1 MTRETIWRWVTPRWR
16 RHLTKVLERERDVDA
31 VVVFTVPMAHFRG
44 IPTYLRERFGVP
56 VVFYDGDVPMSLPE
70 FGGMDTGFNYYHG
83 ADPSEYDLV
92 VSNSEG
98 GLERLRELGAR
109 RAEAV
114 FWGADTEFFAP
125 RHVEKVHDVFFYGY
139 GDKFRRDWMA
149 AMVGEPSRA
158 APELEFALG
167 GRDFQGDT
175 GRAWLIGDVPF
186 NAFAQAISQAR
197 INLNITRR
205 SHASVFA
212 SSSARP
218 FELAAAGATI
228 VSNPYE
234 GIERWF
240 EPGEELV
247 VVNDADEASAHVP
260 RAARR
265 SRRRPRRWG
274 PARASA
280 SSTSTPT
287 RTGRSSCSRSSAWM
301 LRCRRVRK
309 LAIVPARN
317 EEGAVAGV
325 VSELRAFDPELDV
338 VVIDD
343 GSTDATAERAAA
355 AGAAVVRLPFN
366 LGIGG
371 AVQTGFKYALEHGYE
386 VVVRLDGDG
395 QHDPQELPSLL
406 APARARRGRR
416 RRRLAL
422 RGRERRLQAAVRA
435 AGRDPLVRAARLAA
449 DSAEA
454 DRHDLRLPGG
464 ERARDPPLRRRLPAR
479 LPRGRGRGDG
489 RPPPPA
495 HPRGAGSDARPRDR
509 RVVDHFLRSLYYAIK
524 VTLALLVGIFR
535 RRVVP
540 IEEA

>member
-1 MTRETIWRWVTPRWR
+1 
-16 RHLTKVLERERDVDA
+16 
-31 VVVFTVPMAHFRG
+31 MAHFRG

-114 FWGADTEFFAP
+114 FWGADPEFFAP
-125 RHVEKVHDVFFYGY
+125 RQVEKVHDVFFYGY

-175 GRAWLIGDVPF
+175 GRAWLVGDVPF
-186 NAFAQAISQAR
+186 NAFAQAISAGADQPEHHAALAR
-197 INLNITRR
+197 ERLRLLVAR
-205 SHASVFA
+205 VR
-212 SSSARP
+212 SSSP
-218 FELAAAGATI
+218 LPAAAI

-240 EPGEELV
+240 EPGEELLV
-247 VVNDADEASAHVP
+247 VHDAGEAL
-260 RAARR
+260 AAYRELLDD
-265 SRRRPRRWG
+265 PAQAEAMG
-274 PARASA
+274 ARARERVLDEHTYAHRARQLLSLVGLGVPA
-280 SSTSTPT
+280 GLVPE
-287 RTGRSSCSRSSAWM
+287 RVGSRSS
-301 LRCRRVRK
+301 RPGTRRRRS
-309 LAIVPARN
+309 AASS
-317 EEGAVAGV
+317 
-325 VSELRAFDPELDV
+325 SELRAFDPELDV

-343 GSTDATAERAAA
+343 GSVDATAEVAAA
-355 AGAAVVRLPFN
+355 AGAEVVRLPFN

-386 VVVRLDGDG
+386 VVLRLDGDG

-406 APARARRGRR
+406 APLERGEADVVVGSRFADGNGDYKPPFARRAGIRWFARLVSLLTGQKLTDTTSGFQAVNARAI
-416 RRRLAL
+416 RLFAADYPHDYPEVEAAVMVVRHRL
-422 RGRERRLQAAVRA
+422 RILEVPVRMRGRET
-435 AGRDPLVRAARLAA
+435 
-449 DSAEA
+449 
-454 DRHDLRLPGG
+454 G
-464 ERARDPPLRRRLPAR
+464 ESSITA
-479 LPRGRGRGDG
+479 
-489 RPPPPA
+489 
-495 HPRGAGSDARPRDR
+495 
-509 RVVDHFLRSLYYAIK
+509 LRSLYYAIK
-524 VTLALLVGIFR
+524 VTLALFVGIFR

-540 IEEA
+540 LEEG